1 MEMSKKETPGNFKE
15 LISAGLG
22 GFINQFLEVPNRQ
35 YEKEEYQKRFLMGE
49 FFEMASLGQGIP
61 NK

>member
-1 MEMSKKETPGNFKE
+1 MSKKETPGNFKE

-35 YEKEEYQKRFLMGE
+35 YEKEEYQKKLPHGGV
-49 FFEMASLGQGIP
+49 L
-61 NK
+61 